1 MFESFTTKAM
11 NKLQRFS
18 RDSKGQGAVAGLL
31 GLIAVGAV
39 GAVILGVIF
48 SVVLANSVYNA
59 NSTFLTIQNNMIP
72 LFALAIV
79 GGAVVGAL
87 LIGFLAFLRP
97 GR

>member
-1 MFESFTTKAM
+1 MFENILNKASKFVDSF
-11 NKLQRFS
+11 N